1 MAKIR
6 ITSNPYA
13 KLIKYARW
21 SEETEAWQDINYND
35 NPDSKLISDDLTTN
49 FFPFKAN
56 KILDVIIDEFSD
68 GKVDILFAGTEDEFN
83 MLRSIFLEI

>member
-49 FFPFKAN
+49 FFPFKLFL
-56 KILDVIIDEFSD
+56 KIGLS
-68 GKVDILFAGTEDEFN
+68 TEVYHEWFC
-83 MLRSIFLEI
+83 